1 MPNNSL
7 GQAEVKM
14 EKTKNVLV
22 VDDEVEVR
30 ETLKNVLSS
39 LNYNPFVAA
48 GGAEALEIIRN
59 NKIDV
64 VLSDLYMPEMDGIEL
79 LKRVRTEDRNVL
91 FLMITA
97 HPTIETAVEAIKKG
111 AYDYLTKPFH
121 IEEIR
126 LKINRAL
133 EKRGL
138 SSSLRMANGLVWA
151 LLISIPVWL
160 VLGIILASL
169 LK

>member
-1 MPNNSL
+1 MS
-7 GQAEVKM
+7 E
-14 EKTKNVLV
+14 TRRVLV
-22 VDDEVEVR
+22 VDDEQEVR
-30 ETLKNVLSS
+30 DTLSS
-39 LNYNPFVAA
+39 VLENLDYIPYVASN
-48 GGAEALEIIRN
+48 GVEALEIIKN
-59 NKIDV
+59 EPIDV

-79 LKRVRTEDRNVL
+79 LKRVRSMNKKIV

-121 IEEIR
+121 IEEVR

-133 EKRGL
+133 ENRGL
-138 SSSLRMANGLVWA
+138 TSSLKTANGIIWA
-151 LLISIPVWL
+151 LIFSIPLWL
-160 VLGIILASL
+160 ILGIILAKL

>member
-1 MPNNSL
+1 MS
-7 GQAEVKM
+7 E
-14 EKTKNVLV
+14 TRRVLV
-22 VDDEVEVR
+22 VDDEQEVR
-30 ETLKNVLSS
+30 DTLSS
-39 LNYNPFVAA
+39 VLENLDYIPYVASN
-48 GGAEALEIIRN
+48 GIEALEII
-59 NKIDV
+59 KKEPIDV

-79 LKRVRTEDRNVL
+79 LKRVRSMNKKIV

-121 IEEIR
+121 IEEVR

-133 EKRGL
+133 ENKGL
-138 SSSLRMANGLVWA
+138 TSSLKTANGIIWA
-151 LLISIPVWL
+151 LIFSIPLWL
-160 VLGIILASL
+160 ILGIILAKL

>member
-1 MPNNSL
+1 MSD
-7 GQAEVKM
+7 GIHI
-14 EKTKNVLV
+14 LV
-22 VDDEVEVR
+22 VDDEEDVR
-30 ETLKNVLSS
+30 DTLHNVLKSM
-39 LNYNPFVAA
+39 NYIPHVA
-48 GGAEALEIIRN
+48 GSGAEALDIIHN

-79 LKRVRTEDRNVL
+79 LKRVRVDYKTTI

-121 IEEIR
+121 IEEVR

-133 EKRGL
+133 EKKGL
-138 SSSLRMANGLVWA
+138 ATSLQSARGLVWA
-151 LLISIPVWL
+151 LIISIPIWL
-160 VLGIILASL
+160 ILGIIFASV

>member
-1 MPNNSL
+1 MS
-7 GQAEVKM
+7 E
-14 EKTKNVLV
+14 TRRVLV
-22 VDDEVEVR
+22 VDDEQEVR
-30 ETLKNVLSS
+30 DTLSNVLKS
-39 LNYNPFVAA
+39 LDYEPFVAA
-48 GGAEALEIIRN
+48 SGKEALEII
-59 NKIDV
+59 KKEPIDV

-79 LKRVRTEDRNVL
+79 LKKVKMINNRVV

-121 IEEIR
+121 IEEVR

-133 EKRGL
+133 ERKGMA
-138 SSSLRMANGLVWA
+138 SSLRTMNGIIWA
-151 LLISIPVWL
+151 LIFSIPLWL
-160 VLGIILASL
+160 ILGIILAKI